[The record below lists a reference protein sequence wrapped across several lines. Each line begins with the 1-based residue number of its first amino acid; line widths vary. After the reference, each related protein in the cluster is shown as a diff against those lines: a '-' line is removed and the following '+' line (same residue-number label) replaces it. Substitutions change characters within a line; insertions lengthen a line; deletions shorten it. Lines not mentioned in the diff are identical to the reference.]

1 MSNLSSLVWP
11 TPHQATE
18 EVHGKSLEHQ
28 EPKATSE
35 TIPSSSLG
43 AMES

>member
-1 MSNLSSLVWP
+1 MSNLSSLIWP
-11 TPHQATE
+11 TPHQAAE

-35 TIPSSSLG
+35 TIPNSFLRT
-43 AMES
+43 MES